1 MRLRDQIDQLTFVA
15 RDVAMTLV
23 GLLSDFGLK
32 DSYVAQMKAAILTI
46 SPSTTIVDIS
56 HSIER
61 YDVRQGMF
69 VLASVAPY
77 FPEESILLAV
87 VDPGVGGSRRPLLLE
102 TRRSKFVGPDNGLLS
117 PAAEKEGVTAAY
129 HLNESKYFADK
140 VSPTFH
146 GRDVFAHAV
155 GHLANDV
162 PAFKMGPRITDYVR
176 STISEARLHDDEIHG
191 RVLHIDHFGNVV
203 TDIDFELLES
213 GRIDFGARIRI
224 RASSGDMEMQFC
236 ETYSDVSSGQLLA
249 TIGSQGF
256 LELAV
261 NQGDAARALGARV
274 GDIILLQRV
283 ALSD

>member
-1 MRLRDQIDQLTFVA
+1 
-15 RDVAMTLV
+15 
-23 GLLSDFGLK
+23 
-32 DSYVAQMKAAILTI
+32 
-46 SPSTTIVDIS
+46 
-56 HSIER
+56 
-61 YDVRQGMF
+61 
-69 VLASVAPY
+69 
-77 FPEESILLAV
+77 
-87 VDPGVGGSRRPLLLE
+87 
-102 TRRSKFVGPDNGLLS
+102 
-117 PAAEKEGVTAAY
+117 
-129 HLNESKYFADK
+129 
-140 VSPTFH
+140 
-146 GRDVFAHAV
+146 
-155 GHLANDV
+155 
-162 PAFKMGPRITDYVR
+162 MGPRITDYVR
-176 STISEARLHDDEIHG
+176 STISEARLRDDEIHG

-203 TDIDFELLES
+203 TDIEFELLES